1 MKKKS
6 PSNQEDKSKSQ
17 DWIKTGT
24 WLLDQVMQSG
34 IPQGEMNVIVGKSR
48 QTGKSYFTQEMYL
61 KQLRYYMMSI
71 RRQKIKKI
79 LESI

>member
-1 MKKKS
+1 MIMS
-6 PSNQEDKSKSQ
+6 QSNQEDKSKSQ
-17 DWIKTGT
+17 DWIQTGT

-34 IPQGEMNVIVGKSR
+34 IPQGKYNVIIGKSR
-48 QTGKSYFTQEMYL
+48 QTGKSYYTQEIYL

-79 LESI
+79 IDSI

>member
-17 DWIKTGT
+17 DWIQTGT

-34 IPQGEMNVIVGKSR
+34 IPQGKYNVIIGKSR
-48 QTGKSYFTQEMYL
+48 QTGKSYYTQEMYL
-61 KQLRYYMMSI
+61 KQLRYYI
-71 RRQKIKKI
+71 DV
-79 LESI
+79 L